1 MPIDVPQRQDHRLRS
16 SHSVVMKLPLCV
28 LAGLCVASLVPAIA
42 AADTLDP
49 TTFKQTMRRPIIVVD
64 TAPAGG
70 VQIKWSNGAYD
81 YGYGAW
87 VECATFVNNGP
98 KTATAVRIAFDYLD
112 RDKKII
118 GKDVL
123 ERKGTFSPGAVIE
136 GRGGVMQPR
145 FTDGC
150 IKPMNDSRDSQSIA
164 VVIEGVT
171 YDDGTRFDRVVDLNT
186 AASTAT
192 PSPKP

>member
-1 MPIDVPQRQDHRLRS
+1 MVLRPF
-16 SHSVVMKLPLCV
+16 MLAPLC
-28 LAGLCVASLVPAIA
+28 LAALFPVAA
-42 AADTLDP
+42 AADTLEP
-49 TTFKQTMRRPIIVVD
+49 STFKQTMRRPLMIVD
-64 TAPAGG
+64 TAPVNG
-70 VQIKWSNGAYD
+70 VQMRWANGAYD

-98 KTATAVRIAFDYLD
+98 KTATAVRIAFNYLD
-112 RDKKII
+112 RNKNVV

-123 ERKGTFSPGAVIE
+123 ERKGTFGPGATIE

-150 IKPMNDSRDSQSIA
+150 IKPLHDTRDSESTA

-171 YDDGTRFDRVVDLNT
+171 YEDGTRFDRTVDF
-186 AASTAT
+186 AAAPTVS

>member
-1 MPIDVPQRQDHRLRS
+1 
-16 SHSVVMKLPLCV
+16 MKRALFV
-28 LAGLCVASLVPAIA
+28 LAGFCVASLVPVASA
-42 AADTLDP
+42 GDTLDP
-49 TTFKQTMRRPIIVVD
+49 ATFKQTMRRPLIVVD

-81 YGYGAW
+81 YGYSAW

-98 KTATAVRIAFDYLD
+98 KTAIAVRIAFDYLD
-112 RDKKII
+112 RNKKIL

-150 IKPMNDSRDSQSIA
+150 IKPKNDTRDSESIA

-171 YDDGTRFDRVVDLNT
+171 YDDGTRFDRTVDFD
-186 AASTAT
+186 AAAAAVT
-192 PSPKP
+192 PPPKL

>member
-1 MPIDVPQRQDHRLRS
+1 MKHR
-16 SHSVVMKLPLCV
+16 PFV
-28 LAGLCVASLVPAIA
+28 LTGLCLASLVPVAS
-42 AADTLDP
+42 AADTVDP
-49 TTFKQTMRRPIIVVD
+49 STFKQTMRRPLMIVD
-64 TAPAGG
+64 TVPVSG
-70 VQIKWSNGAYD
+70 VQIRWANGAYD

-98 KTATAVRIAFDYLD
+98 KTATAVRIAFNYLD
-112 RDKKII
+112 RNKNVV

-123 ERKGTFSPGAVIE
+123 ERKGTFGPGATIE

-150 IKPMNDSRDSQSIA
+150 IKPLHDTRDSESTA

-171 YDDGTRFDRVVDLNT
+171 YEDGTRFDRTVDFAT
-186 AASTAT
+186 APTVT